1 MISLPRQA
9 RDKHTERKLI
19 EKERF
24 ECRLFRPVLSHS
36 LHNRRPAA
44 HRRRDPRHCRRGLH
58 RTRGSNAYHPRVLAG
73 AGHRRD
79 PRQCDGRSL
88 LPFLTGATP
97 AFWRSHVCWEY
108 DLRWGGFGRLEL
120 AEGEE
125 PTPLDAMSLS
135 VFRDATHKSVPLPP
149 SLWPSLAYPSISIR
163 VFDADVR
170 TSF

>member
-1 MISLPRQA
+1 MKKS
-9 RDKHTERKLI
+9 
-19 EKERF
+19 
-24 ECRLFRPVLSHS
+24 VLNAGFFDQSYHI
-36 LHNRRPAA
+36 PCIIV
-44 HRRRDPRHCRRGLH
+44 DPRPIADA
-58 RTRGSNAYHPRVLAG
+58 TRGTVVEAFTEHVDLMPTILECVLGQGTAEI
-73 AGHRRD
+73 

-170 TSF
+170 TF